1 MELKGKKINFLGD
14 SITEGAGTTGQDKC
28 FHQLMKEKHGLSEAR
43 NYGVS
48 GTRLAKQVKPSEN
61 TRFDLHFSM
70 RAVDMDKN
78 ADAIVVFGGTND
90 FGHGDAPIGEMSDR
104 TPDTFYGALHYLYTY
119 LMTEYPDA
127 NIFICTPI
135 HRLTENNPDMKGKIL
150 SDYVEMIKEVA
161 RYYSLPVIDL
171 FANYGVKPSISV
183 QREKYMPDGLHPSDA
198 GHVLLSERI
207 ANFIL
212 SY

>member
-14 SITEGAGTTGQDKC
+14 SITEGVGTTGQDKC
-28 FHQLMKEKHGLSEAR
+28 FHQLIKEKHGLSEAR
-43 NYGVS
+43 NYGVGGS
-48 GTRLAKQVKPSEN
+48 RLAKQVTPSAN
-61 TRFDLHFSM
+61 PRHDLDFPM
-70 RAVDMDKN
+70 RAVEMDRD

-119 LMTEYPDA
+119 LMTEYPFA
-127 NIFICTPI
+127 RIFVCTPL
-135 HRLTENNPDMKGKIL
+135 HRLTENQPDIKGKIL
-150 SDYVEMIKEVA
+150 SDYAEMIREVA

-171 FANYGVKPSISV
+171 YDIYGVQPSIDV
-183 QREKYMPDGLHPSDA
+183 QRETYMPDGLHPNDA

>member
-1 MELKGKKINFLGD
+1 MELKGKKIDFLGD
-14 SITEGAGTTGQDKC
+14 SITEGTGTTGQDKC
-28 FHQLMKEKHGLSEAR
+28 FHQLIKEKHGLSEAR

-48 GTRLAKQVKPSEN
+48 GTRLAKQVTPSEN
-61 TRFDLHFSM
+61 PRHDLDFPM
-70 RAVDMDKN
+70 RVVDMDKD

-119 LMTEYPDA
+119 LMTEYPSA
-127 NIFICTPI
+127 NIFVCTPL
-135 HRLTENNPDMKGKIL
+135 HRLTENQPDRKGRIL
-150 SDYVEMIKEVA
+150 SDYADIIKEVA

-171 FANYGVKPSISV
+171 FATYGIQPSIDA
-183 QREKYMPDGLHPSDA
+183 QREKYMPDGLHPNDA

-207 ANFIL
+207 ANFIR

>member
-14 SITEGAGTTGQDKC
+14 SITAGSGASSPETTY
-28 FHQLMKEKHGLSEAR
+28 HQLMKARYGLGEAR
-43 NYGVS
+43 NYGVG
-48 GTRLAKQVKPSEN
+48 GTRIALQVTPSEN
-61 TRFDLHFSM
+61 PQFDLHFQM
-70 RAVDMDKN
+70 RATEMERD

-104 TPDTFYGALHYLYTY
+104 TPETFYGALHYLYTY
-119 LMTEYPDA
+119 LMTEFPFA
-127 NIFICTPI
+127 RIFVCTPL
-135 HRLTENNPDMKGKIL
+135 HRLSENTPDRKGKIL
-150 SDYVEMIKEVA
+150 SDYADMIKEVA

-171 FANYGVKPSISV
+171 YDIYGIQPSIDV
-183 QREKYMPDGLHPSDA
+183 QRETYMPDGLHPSDA
-198 GHVLLSERI
+198 GHELLCDRI

>member
-14 SITEGAGTTGQDKC
+14 SITEGVGTTGQDKC
-28 FHQLMKEKHGLSEAR
+28 FHQLMKAKHGLGEAR
-43 NYGVS
+43 NYGVGGS
-48 GTRLAKQVKPSEN
+48 RLAKQVTPSEN
-61 TRFDLHFSM
+61 PRHDLDFPM
-70 RAVDMDKN
+70 RSEEMDKD

-90 FGHGDAPIGEMSDR
+90 FGHGDAPIGDMSDR

-135 HRLTENNPDMKGKIL
+135 HRLTENIPDRKGKIL

-171 FANYGVKPSISV
+171 FANYGVQPSISV